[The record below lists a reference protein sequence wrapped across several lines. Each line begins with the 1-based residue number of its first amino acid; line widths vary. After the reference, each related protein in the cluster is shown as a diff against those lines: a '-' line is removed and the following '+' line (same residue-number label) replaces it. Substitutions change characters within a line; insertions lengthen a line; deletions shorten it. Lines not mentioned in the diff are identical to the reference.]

1 MKPETLRLIAVGMAV
16 CLMAGPAH
24 ADGVDSLFY
33 GNIPDG
39 KALRQHVYCG
49 FIAEGETPTPEEQR
63 KIEECRREAAQ
74 ERQEEREK
82 EWAKERRERIQRSL
96 ARDQIYGAPQSGA
109 DDEADPADVERLQDQ
124 IDALKRK
131 LRRLENSQP

>member
-1 MKPETLRLIAVGMAV
+1 MAV

-24 ADGVDSLFY
+24 SDGVDPLFH
-33 GNIPDG
+33 GDIPDG

-49 FIAEGETPTPEEQR
+49 LIAEGETPTPEERR

-74 ERQEEREK
+74 DRREEREK

-96 ARDQIYGAPQSGA
+96 ARDQIYGAPTPKDR
-109 DDEADPADVERLQDQ
+109 DDE
-124 IDALKRK
+124 
-131 LRRLENSQP
+131 